1 MAMAAARKTA
11 ERARRAAAKAAAQRP
26 GATSAAGHPAGASN
40 GAGRAGAAAD
50 PARAWDC
57 LRVIERLDVGPVRCE
72 PDRLVV
78 PYAVTRQRRTETT
91 ELVYRYEEDVFDPGD
106 PLAHDLARMMAAQ
119 VALNYGLFCDEIVF
133 HGDYDA
139 ADRRFLERMLENTSR
154 EIAVNKLLQPTPFL
168 VGPAANLPLVRPERW
183 THAALRFKAAN
194 PARAG
199 AGPRW
204 NVRPESVA
212 VLSSGGKDSLLSFGL
227 LRELGREV
235 HPIFINESGKH
246 WLTARNAYRHLL
258 GQHPGTA
265 RVWTNSDRVFAWF
278 LRQLPFIRPDFL
290 SVRADVYPVRLWTV
304 AVFLFGAL
312 PLLRKRGIGRL
323 VIGDE
328 YDTTRRVSYKGI
340 PHYDGLF
347 DQSRFFDREMS
358 RYFEQKGW
366 GVQQFSMLRPLS
378 ELLVQKILARRYPDL
393 FVHQVSCHAAHVEG
407 GRVHACG
414 KCEKCRRIVG
424 MLVALDVD
432 PALCGYRPEQ
442 VEAGLRAL
450 ARHGVHQETECAEHV
465 AALLDQKGRLPE
477 AERRLRPRSHPE
489 VTQLRIDR
497 ERSPLD
503 DIPLDLAERLLRIY
517 LSHAR
522 GAVRR
527 DGRSWVRT
535 DVFVELDRLLPRR
548 RPVAAGAAGG
558 SESSGGHGAADAP
571 PAGERARTPDRFVWG
586 ELSWPEAKEKLRGV
600 DVALLP
606 VGAIEQHGPHLPL
619 DTDSYD
625 ADYLAKEVARRCKE
639 PRPLVLPLLP
649 YGVSYHHEDFA
660 GTVSIGP
667 DTLSRLVYEIGM
679 NVARQG
685 ITKLLVVNGHGGN
698 GPALHFAAQ
707 MVNRDAHIF
716 TCVDTGETSDADI
729 GSMAETPND
738 VHAGEIETSTTLAT
752 RPDLVR
758 LDKARKLIPKFSTDY
773 LDFTSKRSVT
783 WYARTA
789 RISSSGVLGD
799 PTKASREKGEK
810 MWEVM
815 VRNLVEL
822 VEHLKGMSLDEIYQ
836 TRY

>member
-1 MAMAAARKTA
+1 MAPKRKPATRRPRGTA
-11 ERARRAAAKAAAQRP
+11 KSVQ
-26 GATSAAGHPAGASN
+26 
-40 GAGRAGAAAD
+40 D

-57 LRVIERLDVGPVRCE
+57 LHVLERLEVGPVRCE
-72 PDRLVV
+72 PRRLVV
-78 PYAVTRQRRTETT
+78 PYAVTRQGKTAAT
-91 ELVYRYEEDVFDPGD
+91 ELVYRYEEDVFDAADPG
-106 PLAHDLARMMAAQ
+106 AQDLARMMAAQ
-119 VALNYGLFCDEIVF
+119 VALNYGLFCDEMIF

-139 ADRRFLERMLENTSR
+139 ADRRFLEKMLENTSR

-168 VGPAANLPLVRPERW
+168 RGPAAALPLVRPERW
-183 THAALRFKAAN
+183 THAKLHCV
-194 PARAG
+194 AG
-199 AGPRW
+199 AGAKAARGAGGPAW
-204 NVRPESVA
+204 PGRPASVA

-227 LRELGREV
+227 LRELGQEV
-235 HPIFINESGKH
+235 HPIFINESGNH

-258 GQHPGTA
+258 AQHPGTA
-265 RVWTNSDRVFAWF
+265 RVWTNSDRVFTWF
-278 LRQLPFIRPDFL
+278 LRQLPFIRPDFH
-290 SVRADVYPVRLWTV
+290 SVRADVYPIRLWTV

-328 YDTTRRVSYKGI
+328 YDTTRRATYKGI
-340 PHYDGLF
+340 PHYDGLY
-347 DQSRFFDREMS
+347 DQSRFFDRELS

-366 GVQQFSMLRPLS
+366 GVQQFSLLRPLS
-378 ELLVQKILARRYPDL
+378 ELLVQKVLARRYPDL
-393 FVHQVSCHAAHVEG
+393 FAHQVSCHAAHIEG
-407 GRVHACG
+407 ERVHPCG
-414 KCEKCRRIVG
+414 KCEKCRRIVS

-432 PALCGYRPEQ
+432 PGLCGYRPEQ
-442 VEAGLRAL
+442 VEASLRNF

-465 AALLDQKGRLPE
+465 AALLEQKGRLPE
-477 AERRLRPRSHPE
+477 EQRRMRPRSHPE
-489 VTQLRIDR
+489 VAQIRIDR

-503 DIPLDLAERLLRIY
+503 DIPLDLAENLLRIY
-517 LSHAR
+517 TSHAR

-527 DGRSWVRT
+527 EGRSWVRT
-535 DVFVELDRLLPRR
+535 DAFVELDHLMPRPRKPQAPALLPTTD
-548 RPVAAGAAGG
+548 
-558 SESSGGHGAADAP
+558 DATTTTGIP
-571 PAGERARTPDRFVWG
+571 TDGQVPQALDPHTDRQRAQERFVWG
-586 ELSWPEAKEKLRGV
+586 ELTWPEAKERLRGV

-625 ADYLAKEVARRCKE
+625 AEYLGKEVARRCKE

-685 ITKLLVVNGHGGN
+685 ITKLVILNGHGGN

-707 MVNRDAHIF
+707 MINRDAHIF

-729 GSMAETPND
+729 GSIAETPND

-752 RPDLVR
+752 RPELVR
-758 LDKARKLIPKFSTDY
+758 LDKARKLIPKFSSDY

-815 VRNLVEL
+815 VRNLLEL